1 MPFTLT
7 LIQSLLVTPVICFA
21 FFALSFCDGVAPTAT
36 TFINCDK
43 TFNCGS
49 ITNVTFPFTGGDRPD
64 HCGLPEFRLTCQQPN
79 NVAELTHN
87 SVTYRVLQLDQTLKR
102 LTLSRSDLYN
112 NTCLSHFTNSTLN
125 STFFSIGDLDD
136 DALSII
142 YRCNSSAMSIKPQ
155 NLFSCSIPG
164 VNFTDAYYIV
174 GPIPSD
180 PILRFINCSVSVTV
194 PILRSA
200 GARLVSNEISL
211 SEAVMQVLA

>member
-1 MPFTLT
+1 MTLVQPCA
-7 LIQSLLVTPVICFA
+7 LPICQHPIIVA
-21 FFALSFCDGVAPTAT
+21 YLS
-36 TFINCDK
+36 
-43 TFNCGS
+43 
-49 ITNVTFPFTGGDRPD
+49 
-64 HCGLPEFRLTCQQPN
+64 HY
-79 NVAELTHN
+79 
-87 SVTYRVLQLDQTLKR
+87 SVSYRVLQLDQNLKR
-102 LTLSRSDLYN
+102 LILSRSDLYN
-112 NTCLSHFTNSTLN
+112 NACLSLFTNSTLI
-125 STFFSIGDLDD
+125 STFFSFGDLDD

-211 SEAVMQVLA
+211 SEAVMQGFSVNDSDPYENNCSGCTRVGGQCGFDSDLGQPVCVCGG